1 MEAFVPEIVADHLAA
16 SPPTELPPEIVEAL
30 VAGLS
35 RERARAARLWLRAG
49 CVTEDLL
56 AVMGVVEPETVR
68 AWRSA
73 RIAPPHVKLGGIVVY
88 PIGELEQWITRQ
100 ALGGGTE
107 PRPRP
112 RGCGRSARTSS
123 GRRAR

>member
-1 MEAFVPEIVADHLAA
+1 MEAFAPEIVADHLAA
-16 SPPTELPPEIVEAL
+16 SPPTELPPESVEEL

-56 AVMGVVEPETVR
+56 AVMGVVKPETVR

-73 RIAPPHVKLGGIVVY
+73 RVAPPHVKVGGVVVY
-88 PIGELEQWITRQ
+88 PIGELEQWINRQ
-100 ALGGGTE
+100 ALGCGTD

-112 RGCGRSARTSS
+112 RGCARSAKTSS
-123 GRRAR
+123 GRCGR